1 MNLRATPVWLDL
13 DTDLL
18 FVDVRKKGGGF
29 ISNSRFITCFV
40 DLML

>member
-18 FVDVRKKGGGF
+18 FVDVRKKGEG
-29 ISNSRFITCFV
+29 SSQTA
-40 DLML
+40 DSSHASLT